1 MVSVARRNLF
11 RERPR
16 LLISMGGVA
25 FALLLILALDGLV
38 AGSLFQ
44 LTAYIRNTGA
54 EVYVAQ
60 PGVRTM
66 HMSASALPMSKVE
79 EIRKV
84 DGMAWVEPMLYASNA
99 VTVGD
104 VRSIA
109 YVIGFDPKQS
119 KAGPWRIA
127 EGSANLGRGEAV
139 IDGVTAGKLGVGLG
153 DEVLILG
160 APFRVRGLSAETS
173 SFVNS
178 LAFIRLDDFTALR
191 GQPDTASYLLVWLSR
206 GVSAE
211 EGARRINAVV
221 KDVGALTREEFAS
234 EEGRVVRD
242 MSAEIM
248 VIMSAIG
255 FLIGLA
261 AVGLTVYTATLAK
274 LQEYGMLKA
283 LGASN
288 VWLYRVVF
296 EQALWSVAIGAAASI
311 ILALALSALFAWL
324 IPDVPIRVELESV
337 ARVILGAGAIAILA
351 ASVPITQIARLDPVS
366 VFRR

>member
-11 RERPR
+11 REKTR
-16 LLISMGGVA
+16 LIISMGGVA
-25 FALLLILALDGLV
+25 FALLLILALDGVV

-54 EVYVAQ
+54 DVYVAQ

-66 HMSASALPMSKVE
+66 HMSASALPASKVE

-84 DGMAWVEPMLYASNA
+84 DGVVRVEPILYASNA

-104 VRSIA
+104 SRSIA
-109 YVIGFDPKQS
+109 YVIGFDPAQGE
-119 KAGPWRIA
+119 AGPWSIQA
-127 EGSANLGRGEAV
+127 GSKDLGRGEAV
-139 IDGVTAGKLGVGLG
+139 IDSVAAGQLGVGLG
-153 DEVLILG
+153 DEVLTLG
-160 APFRVRGLSAETS
+160 APFRVRGLSAETAN
-173 SFVNS
+173 FVNS
-178 LAFIRLDDFTALR
+178 LAFIRTDDFAALR
-191 GQPDTASYLLVWLSR
+191 GQPDTVSYILVWLAD
-206 GVSAE
+206 GISAE
-211 EGARRINAVV
+211 EGARRINAGV
-221 KDVGALTREEFAS
+221 KNVGALTRTEFAAD
-234 EEGRVVRD
+234 EGRVVRD

-288 VWLYRVVF
+288 TWLYRVVF

-311 ILALALSALFAWL
+311 VLAFALSAIFAWL
-324 IPDVPIRVELESV
+324 VPDVPIQIELESV
-337 ARVILGAGAIAILA
+337 AKVILGAGAIAIFA
-351 ASVPITQIARLDPVS
+351 ASVPVTQIARLDPVL

>member
-11 RERPR
+11 REKPR
-16 LLISMGGVA
+16 LLISMGGLA
-25 FALLLILALDGLV
+25 FSLLLILALDGLV
-38 AGSLFQ
+38 AGSLAQ

-54 EVYVAQ
+54 DVYVAQ

-66 HMSASALPMSKVE
+66 HMSASALPISKVE
-79 EIRKV
+79 EVRRV
-84 DGMAWVEPMLYASNA
+84 EGVARVEPILYASNA
-99 VTVGD
+99 VAVGD
-104 VRSIA
+104 NRSIA
-109 YVIGFDPKQS
+109 YVIGFDPRES
-119 KAGPWRIA
+119 KSGPWRVKG
-127 EGSANLGRGEAV
+127 GSADLGRGEAV
-139 IDGVTAGKLGVGLG
+139 VDGATAGKLGVELG
-153 DEVLILG
+153 DDVLILG
-160 APFRVRGLSAETS
+160 ATFRVRGLSVETS
-173 SFVNS
+173 NFVNS
-178 LAFIRLDDFTALR
+178 LAFIRLDDFAALR
-191 GQPDTASYLLVWLSR
+191 GQSDTASYLLVWLVE
-206 GVSAE
+206 GLSAE

-221 KDVGALTREEFAS
+221 DDVGALTSTEFAS

-288 VWLYRVVF
+288 TWLYRVVF
-296 EQALWSVAIGAAASI
+296 EQALWSVAIGVAASI
-311 ILALALSALFAWL
+311 ALAFVLSALFAVVV
-324 IPDVPIRVELESV
+324 PDVPIRLELESV
-337 ARVILGAGAIAILA
+337 TKVILGAAAIAIFA
-351 ASVPITQIARLDPVS
+351 ASVPITQIARLDPVA